1 MIKNGGMMD
10 KLEMIG
16 NWNIVKG
23 KLKQKFSILS
33 DNDLNYVKG
42 KEEELIGKLQI
53 KLGKTRSEVIKII
66 KEKS

>member
-1 MIKNGGMMD
+1 MD

-42 KEEELIGKLQI
+42 KEEELIGKLQK
-53 KLGKTRSEVIKII
+53 KLGKTRSDVVKII
-66 KEKS
+66 KEGMKSRKK